1 MWPPA
6 CQVYELSQVRAAL
19 EAAHVERAEVQLRVA
34 HLAAENHCLAERVRV
49 LEALLRCGLPSQ
61 EELADHFSRA
71 LGEQPVRVQLKG
83 AGSFVAR

>member
-19 EAAHVERAEVQLRVA
+19 EAAHAERAEAQLHVA
-34 HLAAENHCLAERVRV
+34 HLAAENHRLAKRVRV
-49 LEALLRCGLPSQ
+49 LEELLRCELPS
-61 EELADHFSRA
+61 EAELAADFSHA
-71 LGEQPVRVQLKG
+71 LGEPEVRVQLKG